1 MNTEFRP
8 QKGSSAALA
17 VGIGIIVLG
26 VALTLDNM
34 FPNAEVWYWFHRLW
48 PLLLVAFGAFRFWHA
63 RVHGGST
70 TGPLVLLGVGLLLS
84 LHKLS
89 RGNLGDLIGPLVVI
103 ATGVAIVVFSL
114 KKRRAV
120 PPELHRNPGF
130 LHGTAI
136 LSGVKQ
142 RPLGTGFQGGEM
154 TAIFGGFE
162 VDLRQVEMEGDS
174 ARLDFF
180 VLFGGGDIRIP
191 EHWEVVN
198 HATAIAGGVEDRTS
212 HGMLQEQGKP
222 RLILTGTT
230 LFGGIE
236 IKH

>member
-1 MNTEFRP
+1 MNTEIRP
-8 QKGSSAALA
+8 HKGSSVALV
-17 VGIGIIVLG
+17 VGIGIIFLG
-26 VALTLDNM
+26 VVLTLE
-34 FPNAEVWYWFHRLW
+34 NAFHIEVMPIIQKLW
-48 PLLLVAFGAFRFWHA
+48 PLLLVAFGTA
-63 RVHGGST
+63 RLWQARTQGGST
-70 TGPLVLLGVGLLLS
+70 TGPLILVGLGLLLT
-84 LHKLS
+84 LHKL
-89 RGNLGDLIGPLVVI
+89 GQGDLGDLVGPMTVI
-103 ATGVAIVVFSL
+103 ATGVAIVMFSL
-114 KKRRAV
+114 KKRRGV
-120 PPELHRNPGF
+120 PPELQRNPGF

-142 RPLGTGFQGGEM
+142 RPLGAGFQGGEM

-162 VDLRQVEMEGDS
+162 LDLRQVEMEGDS

-180 VLFGGGDIRIP
+180 ILFGGGDIRIP

-230 LFGGIE
+230 LFGGVE